1 MANPINSFVSKHKYD
16 YRNYFCSPFKWGGCF
31 SFLCNITVYTS
42 TISMSSMDFPAD
54 FRAALDAGAGPMP
67 IIFGSQ
73 PVKL

>member
-1 MANPINSFVSKHKYD
+1 
-16 YRNYFCSPFKWGGCF
+16 
-31 SFLCNITVYTS
+31 
-42 TISMSSMDFPAD
+42 MSSMDFPAD

>member
-1 MANPINSFVSKHKYD
+1 MTIEIISALLLNE
-16 YRNYFCSPFKWGGCF
+16 GGCF